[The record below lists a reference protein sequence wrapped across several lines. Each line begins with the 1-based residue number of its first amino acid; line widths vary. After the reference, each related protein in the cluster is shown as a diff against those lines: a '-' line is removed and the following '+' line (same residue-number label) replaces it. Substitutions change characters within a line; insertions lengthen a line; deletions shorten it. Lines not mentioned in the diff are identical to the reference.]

1 MLGVLR
7 SLGETL
13 RTMAR
18 KPVTVQYPTVRHAI
32 PERSRGYP
40 LLLWDADTGEPFC
53 TGCHACERACPTE
66 CISVIMKDNPLAAEG
81 KSKRRKIVDQFLL
94 DYGRCIRCRIC
105 VETCN
110 FSAIAMNNDW
120 DGHEMSRYDRADL
133 VMDLDQLL
141 VKSKAGEFT
150 PWVAP

>member
-7 SLGETL
+7 GMAATF
-13 RTMAR
+13 RTMVR
-18 KPVTVQYPTVRHAI
+18 KPVTIQYPTVHRQI
-32 PERSRGYP
+32 PVRERGYP
-40 LLLWDADTGEPFC
+40 LLLWDHEVGEPFC

-81 KSKRRKIVDQFLL
+81 KSKRRKIVDKFLL

-110 FSAIAMNNDW
+110 FSAIAMDNTW
-120 DGHEMSRYDRADL
+120 GGQEMSRYDRGEL
-133 VMDLDQLL
+133 VMDLEKLL
-141 VKSKAGEFT
+141 AMSKAHQIE